1 MKYNELNLK
10 HTRTMKKETTVTD
23 HIGKALD
30 SRFGTKKAYLV
41 KGLCFF
47 TLGLIV
53 VMVYLTLVSR
63 TVGTNN
69 SIFDIA
75 LTQIQIT
82 SFWYKVGIGLLLGS
96 SGVALMFFRLFPWSK
111 KNPGKFTF
119 IFATI
124 SLILAFVGLNSKELG
139 FLLAVFNTATTI
151 LIIGYFAKPAYDNW
165 KEIKI
170 FNRKQ
175 IKEYK
180 EVGEESMPY
189 VQKN

>member
-1 MKYNELNLK
+1 
-10 HTRTMKKETTVTD
+10 MKKETTVTD
-23 HIGKALD
+23 HIGNALN
-30 SRFGTKKAYLV
+30 SRFGPKKAYLV

-47 TLGLIV
+47 AIGLIV
-53 VMVYLTLVSR
+53 VMAYLTLVSL

-75 LTQIQIT
+75 LTQIQRT
-82 SFWYKVGIGLLLGS
+82 NFWYKVGIGLLLGS
-96 SGVALMFFRLFPWSK
+96 SGVALMFFRLFPWIK

-119 IFATI
+119 IFATT

-139 FLLAVFNTATTI
+139 FLPAVFNTATII
-151 LIIGYFAKPAYDNW
+151 LIIGYFTKPAYDNW

-175 IKEYK
+175 IKEYE
-180 EVGEESMPY
+180 EVGEVYMPF
-189 VQKN
+189 VDKKLGK